1 MATYVHFTN
10 EQKERARRTDLV
22 AFLEK
27 QGEQVKRAG
36 SEYEWRD
43 GFGKVS
49 IRGNLWF
56 HQYEREGGDAI
67 DFVKKF
73 YDKNYP
79 EAIEFLL
86 GEKVGE
92 LKTAAPVE
100 KKKDGIFELP
110 KKNET
115 SHKAYAYLLQRRK
128 IDQDVLTTFFRNKL
142 VFESEKYHN
151 AVFVGYDKSGKPVHA
166 HLRGTGTQ
174 STFKGN
180 AAYGIP
186 EYSFHWNGKSDRLYL
201 FEAPIDMLSFISLH
215 KKDWKEHSYAA
226 CCGVSD
232 RVAMQMLKD
241 HPNIKKVCICLDNDE
256 EGHRSS
262 KRISENL
269 KAKGVETEILV
280 PKSKDWNEDLVRQE
294 ESEEE
299 QEEETEEE
307 EPCPALVQSL

>member
-86 GEKVGE
+86 GEKGGE

-100 KKKDGIFELP
+100 KKKDGVFELP

-115 SHKAYAYLLQRRK
+115 SHRAYAYLLRRRK
-128 IDQDVLTTFFRNKL
+128 IDQDVLTTFFRCKL
-142 VFESEKYHN
+142 IFESEKYHN

-201 FEAPIDMLSFISLH
+201 FEAPIDMLSFISVRPIRQGMYRM
-215 KKDWKEHSYAA
+215 SIR
-226 CCGVSD
+226 STMM
-232 RVAMQMLKD
+232 R
-241 HPNIKKVCICLDNDE
+241 
-256 EGHRSS
+256 HRL
-262 KRISENL
+262 RERCTAGRL
-269 KAKGVETEILV
+269 
-280 PKSKDWNEDLVRQE
+280 
-294 ESEEE
+294 
-299 QEEETEEE
+299 
-307 EPCPALVQSL
+307 